1 VARLKN
7 LSRNSPAQIISDIWS
22 RRAFL
27 SLLGYSRVKASLA
40 DTNAAGLWWLL
51 EPALRVA
58 VYGAIFGL
66 ILPASSRP
74 DNFVI
79 SLIIGIAIFQTYQ
92 SASTR
97 GTNLFK
103 ESRGLEENTSISPW
117 AFVVSTVIETHV
129 KTLAFL
135 VIVYVAA
142 LVLGVTPTWWWL
154 AFPLVFLWSSFFLY
168 GVSLITASTTR
179 YFPSFPKL
187 LGAFNRLVFYSSGIF
202 WSVEKVLADSPTLL
216 VIAQL
221 NPVYQLIVMGRGL
234 LVGHEVQWESVLP
247 LHALFTVALLLV
259 GVFLF
264 ARANRRDRD

>member
-1 VARLKN
+1 MKE
-7 LSRNSPAQIISDIWS
+7 IWS

-40 DTNAAGLWWLL
+40 ETNAAGLWWLL
-51 EPALRVA
+51 EPALQVA
-58 VYGAIFGL
+58 VYGTIFGL

-79 SLIIGIAIFQTYQ
+79 SLIIGIAVFQTYQ

-97 GTNLFK
+97 GTKLFQ

-129 KTLAFL
+129 KSLAFI
-135 VIVYVAA
+135 VIVYISAI
-142 LVLGVTPTWWWL
+142 VLGVTPTWWWL
-154 AFPLVFLWSSFFLY
+154 AFPVLFVWSSFLLY
-168 GVSLITASTTR
+168 AISLITASAAH

-187 LGAFNRLVFYSSGIF
+187 LSSFNRLVFYSSGIF
-202 WSVEKVLADSPTLL
+202 WSIEKVLADSPTLL
-216 VIAQL
+216 AIAQL

-234 LVGHEVQWESVLP
+234 LVNQAVDWWTVGTLSLLTTGVLF
-247 LHALFTVALLLV
+247 AL
-259 GVFLF
+259 GIFLF
-264 ARANRRDRD
+264 ARATRRGDV

>member
-1 VARLKN
+1 MAHLKN
-7 LSRNSPAQIISDIWS
+7 LSRNSPGQIISNIWS

-66 ILPASSRP
+66 LLPASSRP

-103 ESRGLEENTSISPW
+103 ESRGLEENTSLSPW
-117 AFVVSTVIETHV
+117 AFVVSTIIETHV
-129 KTLAFL
+129 KSLAFII
-135 VIVYVAA
+135 IVYVAA

-154 AFPLVFLWSSFFLY
+154 AFPLVFVSSSLFLY
-168 GVSLITASTTR
+168 AVSLITASTTR
-179 YFPSFPKL
+179 FFPSFPRL
-187 LGAFNRLVFYSSGIF
+187 LSAFNRLVFYSSGIF
-202 WSVEKVLADSPTLL
+202 WSIEKVLADSPTLL
-216 VIAQL
+216 AIAQL
-221 NPVYQLIVMGRGL
+221 NPVYQLIAVGRAL
-234 LVGHEVQWESVLP
+234 LVDNEIQWHWILSLN
-247 LHALFTVALLLV
+247 AFATALLLII
-259 GVFLF
+259 GILLF
-264 ARANRRDRD
+264 SRANRSDRD

>member
-1 VARLKN
+1 MARLKN
-7 LSRNSPAQIISDIWS
+7 LSRNSPINIIRDIWS

-40 DTNAAGLWWLL
+40 ETNAAGLWWLL

-58 VYGAIFGL
+58 VYGTIFGL

-92 SASTR
+92 DASTR

-117 AFVVSTVIETHV
+117 AFVVSTVVETHI
-129 KTLAFL
+129 KSLAFI
-135 VIVYVAA
+135 VIVYIAA
-142 LVLGVTPTWWWL
+142 LVIGIQATWWWF
-154 AFPLVFLWSSFFLY
+154 AFPLVFLWSSFFLFSI
-168 GVSLITASTTR
+168 SLITAGLSS
-179 YFPSFPKL
+179 YFPSFPKI
-187 LGAFNRLVFYSSGIF
+187 LGAFNRVIFYSSGIF
-202 WSVEKVLADSPTLL
+202 WSIEKVLADSPTLL
-216 VIAQL
+216 AIAQL

-234 LVGHEVQWESVLP
+234 LVGHDVDWPS
-247 LHALFTVALLLV
+247 LLILN
-259 GVFLF
+259 GATTLAFLLIGIALF
-264 ARANRRDRD
+264 ARANRRDHD

>member
-7 LSRNSPAQIISDIWS
+7 LSRNSPGQIISDIWS

-51 EPALRVA
+51 EPALQVA
-58 VYGAIFGL
+58 VYGTIFGL

-97 GTNLFK
+97 GTNLFR
-103 ESRGLEENTSISPW
+103 ESRGLEENTSITPW
-117 AFVVSTVIETHV
+117 AFAVSTVIETHI
-129 KTLAFL
+129 KTLAFI
-135 VIVYVAA
+135 VIVYIAA
-142 LVLGVTPTWWWL
+142 LVLGITPSWWWL
-154 AFPLVFLWSSFFLY
+154 AFPLVFVWSSFFLY
-168 GVSLITASTTR
+168 AVSLITASIVR
-179 YFPSFPKL
+179 YFPSFPRL

-202 WSVEKVLADSPTLL
+202 WSIERVLADSPTLL
-216 VIAQL
+216 AIAQL

-234 LVGHEVQWESVLP
+234 LLGHEVQWDSLLP
-247 LHALFTVALLLV
+247 LNALTTVASLLM
-259 GVFLF
+259 GMFLF
-264 ARANRRDRD
+264 ARANRRDCD